1 MPGEHQFRSRDLSK
15 EWEYW
20 RSHYRSKGCGENKVK
35 TLSHRKMR
43 KLYGV
48 G

>member
-1 MPGEHQFRSRDLSK
+1 MPDYESRSRDLSK

-20 RSHYRSKGCGENKVK
+20 KIYYKNKGCSWNKINN
-35 TLSHRKMR
+35 LSCKKMR

-48 G
+48 